1 MKTTQGVSIDAK
13 ASTRR
18 DGGVSPTVNLK
29 SYLHDRAPHFDES
42 EIAPIHLA
50 DLNERHYYAFAADV
64 TPPSGGKAVSDDELA
79 DVLSNSQL
87 IRQIKE
93 EAGRRITKIAPVWKQ
108 QNALADLYL
117 LGGRSDLSDDEQ
129 ATLAKAHDL
138 LAQVQVLRERSNAIE
153 ASFLNGV
160 TVDYITDIAWEDED
174 A

>member
-1 MKTTQGVSIDAK
+1 M
-13 ASTRR
+13 
-18 DGGVSPTVNLK
+18 NLK
-29 SYLHDRAPHFDES
+29 SYLHDRAPSFAES
-42 EIAPIHLA
+42 ETAPIHLA
-50 DLNERHYYAFAADV
+50 DLNGRHYYAFAADV

-117 LGGRSDLSDDEQ
+117 LSGRSDLTDDEQ
-129 ATLAKAHDL
+129 ATLTKAQAL
-138 LAQVQVLRERSNAIE
+138 LTAISRLRSRSDAIE
-153 ASFLNGV
+153 ASFLDGV
-160 TVDYITDIAWEDED
+160 AVDYITDIAWEDED

>member
-1 MKTTQGVSIDAK
+1 M
-13 ASTRR
+13 
-18 DGGVSPTVNLK
+18 NLK
-29 SYLHDRAPHFDES
+29 SYLHDRAPSFAES
-42 EIAPIHLA
+42 ETAPIHLA
-50 DLNERHYYAFAADV
+50 DLNGRHYYAFAGDV

-117 LGGRSDLSDDEQ
+117 LGGRSDLTDDEQ
-129 ATLAKAHDL
+129 ATLTKAQAL
-138 LAQVQVLRERSNAIE
+138 LTAISRLRSRSDAIE
-153 ASFLNGV
+153 DSFLDGV
-160 TVDYITDIAWEDED
+160 AVDYITDIAWEDEN

>member
-1 MKTTQGVSIDAK
+1 M
-13 ASTRR
+13 
-18 DGGVSPTVNLK
+18 NLK

-64 TPPSGGKAVSDDELA
+64 TPPSGGKAVSDQELK
-79 DVLSNSQL
+79 DVTSNSQL

-93 EAGRRITKIAPVWKQ
+93 EAGRRITNIAPVWKQ

-117 LGGRSDLSDDEQ
+117 LGGRSDLTEDEQ
-129 ATLAKAHDL
+129 ETLTKSQAL
-138 LAQVQVLRERSNAIE
+138 LTEISRLRSRSNAIE
-153 ASFLNGV
+153 ASFLDGV
-160 TVDYITDIAWEDED
+160 AVNYITDIAWEDED

>member
-1 MKTTQGVSIDAK
+1 M
-13 ASTRR
+13 
-18 DGGVSPTVNLK
+18 NLK
-29 SYLHDRAPHFDES
+29 SYLQTRTPNFAES

-50 DLNERHYYAFAADV
+50 DLNGRHYYAFAADV
-64 TPPSGGKAVSDDELA
+64 TPPSGGKAVSEDELG

-117 LGGRSDLSDDEQ
+117 LGERSDLTDGEQ
-129 ATLAKAHDL
+129 ATLTKAQAL
-138 LAQVQVLRERSNAIE
+138 LTEISRLRSQSDAIE
-153 ASFLNGV
+153 VSFLEGV
-160 TVDYITDIAWEDED
+160 AVDYVTDKAWEDED

>member
-1 MKTTQGVSIDAK
+1 M
-13 ASTRR
+13 
-18 DGGVSPTVNLK
+18 NLK

-64 TPPSGGKAVSDDELA
+64 TPPSGGKAVSDQELE
-79 DVLSNSQL
+79 DVTSNSQL

-93 EAGRRITKIAPVWKQ
+93 EAGRRITNIAPVWKQ

-117 LGGRSDLSDDEQ
+117 LGGRSDLTENEQETLTKSQALLTEISRLRSRSD
-129 ATLAKAHDL
+129 
-138 LAQVQVLRERSNAIE
+138 AIK
-153 ASFLNGV
+153 ASFLEGV
-160 TVDYITDIAWEDED
+160 AEDYITDKAWEDED

>member
-1 MKTTQGVSIDAK
+1 M
-13 ASTRR
+13 
-18 DGGVSPTVNLK
+18 NLK

-50 DLNERHYYAFAADV
+50 DLNGRHYYAFAEDV
-64 TPPSGGKAVSDDELA
+64 TPPSGGKTVSDEELA

-117 LGGRSDLSDDEQ
+117 LGERSDLTDDEQ
-129 ATLAKAHDL
+129 ATLTKAQAL
-138 LAQVQVLRERSNAIE
+138 LTEISRLRSRSDAIE
-153 ASFLNGV
+153 AAFLDGV
-160 TVDYITDIAWEDED
+160 AVDYITDIAWEDEN

>member
-1 MKTTQGVSIDAK
+1 M
-13 ASTRR
+13 
-18 DGGVSPTVNLK
+18 NLK

-50 DLNERHYYAFAADV
+50 DLNGRHYYAFAEDV
-64 TPPSGGKAVSDDELA
+64 TPPSGGKTVSDEELA

-117 LGGRSDLSDDEQ
+117 LGGRSDLTDDEQ
-129 ATLAKAHDL
+129 ATLTKAQAL
-138 LAQVQVLRERSNAIE
+138 LTEISRLRSRSDAIE
-153 ASFLNGV
+153 AAFLDGV
-160 TVDYITDIAWEDED
+160 AVDYITDIAWEDEN

>member
-1 MKTTQGVSIDAK
+1 M
-13 ASTRR
+13 
-18 DGGVSPTVNLK
+18 NLK

-50 DLNERHYYAFAADV
+50 DLNGRHYYAFAADV
-64 TPPSGGKAVSDDELA
+64 TPPSGGKTVSDDELD

-93 EAGRRITKIAPVWKQ
+93 EAGRRITDIAPMWKQ

-117 LGGRSDLSDDEQ
+117 LGDRTDLMDAEQ
-129 ATLAKAHDL
+129 ETLTKAQDL

-160 TVDYITDIAWEDED
+160 AVDYLTDKAWEDDPHAE
-174 A
+174 

>member
-1 MKTTQGVSIDAK
+1 M
-13 ASTRR
+13 
-18 DGGVSPTVNLK
+18 NLK
-29 SYLHDRAPHFDES
+29 SYLHDRAPSFAES

-50 DLNERHYYAFAADV
+50 DLNGRHYYAFAADV
-64 TPPSGGKAVSDDELA
+64 TSPSGGKAVSDDELV

-93 EAGRRITKIAPVWKQ
+93 EAGRRITDIAPVWKQ

-129 ATLAKAHDL
+129 ATLTKAQAL
-138 LAQVQVLRERSNAIE
+138 LTEISRLRSRSDTIE
-153 ASFLNGV
+153 ASFLDGV
-160 TVDYITDIAWEDED
+160 AVDYITDIAWEDED